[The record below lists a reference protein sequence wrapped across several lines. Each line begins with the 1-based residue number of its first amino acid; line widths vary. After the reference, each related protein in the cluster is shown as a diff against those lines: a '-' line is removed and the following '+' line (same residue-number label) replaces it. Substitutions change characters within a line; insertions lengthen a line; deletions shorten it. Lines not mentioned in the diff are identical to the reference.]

1 MIESGKHVLVDTN
14 VIIESHRH
22 GCWAALVGKFS
33 LDTVQKCVEE
43 CETGNQR
50 SRNPVR
56 VDTET
61 LRQSL
66 GPKNVTAADIAAL
79 VTTCPA
85 AADLDDGEK
94 ELLAYAM
101 TFQKKVYL
109 LCSPDRACVRVAY
122 LLGLIDCYVSL
133 EELCESAGVHP
144 SLPDHYGKSWL
155 SKRKTEFLL
164 DDL

>member
-14 VIIESHRH
+14 VIIESHRQ
-22 GCWAALVGKFS
+22 GCWPALVGKFA

-43 CETGNQR
+43 CATGNQR
-50 SRNPVR
+50 SRNPVH
-56 VDTET
+56 VDTEA

-66 GPKNVTAADIAAL
+66 DPKNVTAADIAAL
-79 VTTCPA
+79 IMTCPD

-101 TFQKKVYL
+101 TFQEKVYL
-109 LCSPDRACVRVAY
+109 LCSPDRACVRIAY

-144 SLPDHYGKSWL
+144 ALPAHYGASWL